1 MKKLFIYGTI
11 VLMALTSCN
20 DLLDKEPLDTFSN
33 TPEYW
38 SNTDNLEN
46 QCNTFLNNYS
56 GYGNGS
62 GGGWFY
68 FKTLSDDQVDNDSH
82 TWTYTNVVAKS
93 SNWSDPFVEIRRAAY
108 IIEGVR
114 SSFLDNAVKANYEG
128 IARLNRAWEYF
139 QLVRMYGD
147 VQWIDKVID
156 SNDKETLLAERTD
169 RDIVMDNVL
178 DDLKYACENMTGT
191 NKQRFNKDM
200 ALAMTADICLWEG
213 TFCKYRTQNENG
225 KAADNTRAQKFL
237 QECVIAC
244 EALMAK
250 NYKLREDYQSIH
262 NSVDLSKDTEI
273 IFYKPYSKDAFMH
286 STIDYTVNT
295 SGTHGM
301 SKDAFDSY
309 LFLDGKPLATTE
321 ENTNDAATLVN
332 GEYSLANVLAVRD
345 KRLAATIDPVLA
357 FRGHA
362 YSRAG
367 VAPFTASTGYGVAK
381 FDNTSL
387 DLYNRNQ
394 IGTAY
399 TDAPIYWLSIIYL
412 NYAEAKA
419 ELGTL
424 TQLDLNNTINKLQA
438 RAGLPDMTTTPADDP
453 ANNMGVS
460 NLIWEIRRCRRCEL
474 MFDNWYRYWDL
485 IRWHQLELLDSKK
498 HPNVFLGANLENV
511 ANPEETLKG
520 KYLDA
525 SDGQNRIYERK
536 HYLYPI
542 PTGQLTLNKNMK
554 QNLDWEISNK

>member
-250 NYKLREDYQSIH
+250 NYKLREDYQSIY

-424 TQLDLNNTINKLQA
+424 TRSI
-438 RAGLPDMTTTPADDP
+438 
-453 ANNMGVS
+453 
-460 NLIWEIRRCRRCEL
+460 
-474 MFDNWYRYWDL
+474 
-485 IRWHQLELLDSKK
+485 
-498 HPNVFLGANLENV
+498 
-511 ANPEETLKG
+511 
-520 KYLDA
+520 
-525 SDGQNRIYERK
+525 
-536 HYLYPI
+536 
-542 PTGQLTLNKNMK
+542 
-554 QNLDWEISNK
+554 

>member
-1 MKKLFIYGTI
+1 MKKLFIYGTTALM
-11 VLMALTSCN
+11 VLASCN
-20 DLLDKEPLDTFSN
+20 DLLDKDPLDTFSN
-33 TPEYW
+33 TPAYW

-62 GGGWFY
+62 SGGWFY

-82 TWTYTNVVAKS
+82 TWTYPNVVPAS
-93 SNWSDPFVEIRRAAY
+93 TNWSSPLVEIRRAAY
-108 IIEGVR
+108 IIAGVR
-114 SSFLDNAVKANYEG
+114 SSTLDEATKTNYEG
-128 IARLNRAWEYF
+128 IARLNRAWEYY

-147 VQWIDKVID
+147 VQWIDRVAD
-156 SNDKETLLAERTD
+156 PDDKAFLQSDRTD

-178 DDLKYACENMTGT
+178 EDLNHACAHMTGT

-200 ALAMTADICLWEG
+200 ALAMKADICLWEG
-213 TFCKYRTQNENG
+213 TFSKYRMQAENG
-225 KAADNTRAQKFL
+225 KAADINRAQKFL
-237 QECVIAC
+237 KECVSAC

-250 NYKLREDYQSIH
+250 KYKLRDDYQSIY
-262 NSVDLSKDTEI
+262 NSTDLSKDPEI

-286 STIDYTVNT
+286 SLIDYTVNT
-295 SGTHGM
+295 GGTHGM

-309 LFLDGKPLATTE
+309 LFLDGKPMGTT
-321 ENTNDAATLVN
+321 TMDKNDAAELDDGGN
-332 GEYSLANVLAVRD
+332 YSLTSVLTTRD
-345 KRLAATIDPVLA
+345 KRLAASIDPVLA

-367 VAPFTASTGYGVAK
+367 VAPFNSSTGYGVAK
-381 FDNTSL
+381 YDNITL

-394 IGTAY
+394 INASY

-424 TQLDLNNTINKLQA
+424 TQADLNGTLNKLQS
-438 RAGLPDMTTTPADDP
+438 RAGLPGMTAKPEADP
-453 ANNMGVS
+453 ANNMNVS

-485 IRWHQLELLDSKK
+485 IRWHQLELLDSKH
-498 HPNVFLGANLENV
+498 HPNVFLGANLKNV
-511 ANPEETLKG
+511 AAPEESLKG
-520 KYLDA
+520 NYIDA
-525 SDGQNRIYERK
+525 SDGQNRLYESK

-542 PTGQLTLNKNMK
+542 PTAQLSLNKNMK
-554 QNLDWEISNK
+554 QNTGW